1 MFFQVSHFES
11 IIGMGLDQYA
21 YKIKKNL
28 IADEIDIKLYNE
40 KDELVVPEKEL
51 DRDFFYWRKHHDLQ
65 GWMEKLYNE
74 RGGSR
79 EFNCVCIKLS
89 EADLNNLEK
98 AVLDAKLPYT
108 KGFFFGSRNTKRYAG
123 DDLRFIRMARK
134 AISEGYDILYSSWW

>member
-1 MFFQVSHFES
+1 
-11 IIGMGLDQYA
+11 MGLDQYA

-40 KDELVVPEKEL
+40 EGELVVPEKDL

-65 GWMEKLYNE
+65 GWMEDLYYG

-89 EADLNNLEK
+89 EADLNNLEI
-98 AVLDAKLPYT
+98 AVLDAKLPHT
-108 KGFFFGSRNTKRYAG
+108 EGFFFGSGNTKGYVG
-123 DDLRFIRMARK
+123 DDLKFIRKARK